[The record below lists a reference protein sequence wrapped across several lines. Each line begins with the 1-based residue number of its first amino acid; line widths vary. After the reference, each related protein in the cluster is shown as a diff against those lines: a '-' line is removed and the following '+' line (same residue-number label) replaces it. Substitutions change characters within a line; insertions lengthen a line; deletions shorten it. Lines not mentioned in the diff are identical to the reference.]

1 MGAQQDT
8 YNSCLSRID
17 RVHLTALIVSYSTPA
32 EGVSG
37 WGPECIVPQPPS
49 LGGGAPRGPPDVP
62 PMLDARLGIDFYRLT
77 TGDL

>member
-17 RVHLTALIVSYSTPA
+17 RMHLTALIVSYSTPA

-49 LGGGAPRGPPDVP
+49 LGNAPRPPGCAAY
-62 PMLDARLGIDFYRLT
+62 ARRTPRHRLLQA
-77 TGDL
+77 DYC